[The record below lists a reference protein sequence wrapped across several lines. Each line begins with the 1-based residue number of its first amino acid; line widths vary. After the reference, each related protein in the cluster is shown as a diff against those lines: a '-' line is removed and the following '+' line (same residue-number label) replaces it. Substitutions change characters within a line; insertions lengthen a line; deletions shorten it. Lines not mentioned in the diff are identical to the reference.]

1 MEIYDTLTI
10 KVGDKLKISDAV
22 AERIIQLCGE
32 RDITINKLCTISAV
46 TQSTVNDIVNRK
58 AKNIGIVTLK
68 KLCDGLGIT
77 VIEFFNCELFKG
89 LEQEIV

>member
-1 MEIYDTLTI
+1 M
-10 KVGDKLKISDAV
+10 KISDAV

-32 RDITINKLCTISAV
+32 RDITVNKLCTISAV

-58 AKNIGIVTLK
+58 AKNVGIVTLK